1 MTILEEH
8 RCWDLLRWAEV
19 GRLAVSIMDQPD
31 IFPVNFVVD
40 HGTLVFRTAEGTKL
54 AAAVLG
60 RAVAF
65 EVDGFDAAE
74 GEAWSVVVRGAAEEV
89 ARMIEVVEAAELPL
103 FPWMASPKPRFVR
116 IVPVSISGRM
126 FRVVNAST
134 SATTGVPRRLDTDR
148 AR

>member
-19 GRLAVSIMDQPD
+19 GRLAVSILDQPD

-40 HGTLVFRTAEGTKL
+40 HGTLVFRTAEGTKM

-65 EVDGFDAAE
+65 EVDGFDAGE
-74 GEAWSVVVRGAAEEV
+74 GEAWSVVVKGAAEEV
-89 ARMIEVVEAAELPL
+89 VRMIEVVEATELPL
-103 FPWMASPKPRFVR
+103 FPWLASPKPRFVR
-116 IVPVSISGRM
+116 IVPESISGRM

-134 SATTGVPRRLDTDR
+134 SATTGVPGRLDTDP